1 MYNMPNIAELFHI
14 SKENDE
20 RTRLLL
26 QSAEEL
32 NVATGLEN
40 MNFFGA
46 DINDEDMAIAIQ
58 YMREIIKCKDLEPDC
73 GTHIG
78 CSECLYNHFE
88 MTVKGAFR
96 KVRMLEKENEELRNR
111 LKKLN

>member
-40 MNFFGA
+40 MNF
-46 DINDEDMAIAIQ
+46 
-58 YMREIIKCKDLEPDC
+58 LEL
-73 GTHIG
+73 I
-78 CSECLYNHFE
+78 
-88 MTVKGAFR
+88 
-96 KVRMLEKENEELRNR
+96 
-111 LKKLN
+111 